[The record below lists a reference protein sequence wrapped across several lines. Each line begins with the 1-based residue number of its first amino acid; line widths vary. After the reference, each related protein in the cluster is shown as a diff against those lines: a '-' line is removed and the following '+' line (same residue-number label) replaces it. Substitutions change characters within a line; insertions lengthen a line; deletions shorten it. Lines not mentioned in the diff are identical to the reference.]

1 MSTQMEMFE
10 AMLHARSALVMG
22 YINYIDTC
30 SKYLYERYNTPKTS
44 RDLIE
49 QRKQVEILKTNL
61 SSLAEAYSYYFSR
74 YYELSKQ
81 QEFEL
86 TRRILE
92 DTYPPL
98 VPVPVEN
105 LQRHLYP
112 GKPDWLSD
120 PSVKG

>member
-10 AMLHARSALVMG
+10 AMLYARSALVMG

-30 SKYLYERYNTPKTS
+30 SKFLYERYNTSKTS
-44 RDLIE
+44 KDLTE
-49 QRKQVEILKTNL
+49 QQKQVEVLKVNL

-74 YYELSKQ
+74 YYGLNKQ
-81 QEFEL
+81 QEYEL

-105 LQRHLYP
+105 LRRHLYP
-112 GKPDWLSD
+112 GKPDWLND